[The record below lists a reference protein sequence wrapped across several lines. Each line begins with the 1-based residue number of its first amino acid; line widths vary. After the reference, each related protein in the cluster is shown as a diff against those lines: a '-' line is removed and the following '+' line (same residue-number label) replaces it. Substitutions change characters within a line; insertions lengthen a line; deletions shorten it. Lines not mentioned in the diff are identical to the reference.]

1 MPPRLY
7 LAGPDVFHPA
17 SAALGAAKL
26 ALCREHGLD
35 GLYPGEGTAEASA
48 PAIHRACLAMMRE
61 ADAGLFNLTPFRGP
75 SADVGTVFELG
86 FMAAAGKP
94 VFAYTNDPRDLAAR
108 LRASPGLDRG
118 DDGRWRDP
126 EGLAAEDFGNADN
139 LMLDETLA
147 LQGRRIHR
155 FAARP
160 GERFTALDGF
170 RACLAEARRH
180 FAPPAGGTGGVRP
193 APAGG

>member
-1 MPPRLY
+1 MRPRLY

-26 ALCREHGLD
+26 ALCREYGFE
-35 GLYPGEGTAEASA
+35 GLYPGEGSDETSASTSS
-48 PAIHRACLAMMRE
+48 PAIYRRCLAMMAG

-94 VFAYTNDPRDLAAR
+94 VFAYSNDGRDLLDR
-108 LRASPGLDRG
+108 LRPDLVRG
-118 DDGRWRDP
+118 GDGSWRDAA
-126 EGLAAEDFGNADN
+126 GCFAEDFGNADN
-139 LMLDETLA
+139 LMLDEPLA

-155 FAARP
+155 VAAEP
-160 GERFTALDGF
+160 EARFTALDGV
-170 RACLAEARRH
+170 RLCLDAARRH
-180 FAPPAGGTGGVRP
+180 FGLVR
-193 APAGG
+193 A